1 MCFVSWCNAEP
12 ILRDGRAIILSGEE
26 ISSSD
31 LLNKGIHSLRTR
43 LFTLVL
49 AVLVGCTTPPTAGS
63 RVPIDQV
70 PLYGGM
76 DRSAYPQLK
85 AADEKLIRDTVAHY
99 GTRSKASAAF
109 VNNGFAYYQK
119 NDLENAM
126 RRFNQAWLLD
136 PGNPE
141 VYWGFGS
148 VLNDQGKNCEAM
160 QMMDKALQLNPP
172 VSQGIFPDAGRVTT
186 LCAVSDTSL
195 SSGQKATLLARSE
208 SLYREGE
215 NSERNKA
222 YFYASWATAYYWR
235 GQYAEAWAM
244 VARSRAAG
252 GALPERF
259 LSLLR
264 VKMAEPTN

>member
-1 MCFVSWCNAEP
+1 MDIRSLKTGTF
-12 ILRDGRAIILSGEE
+12 ILGLAI
-26 ISSSD
+26 
-31 LLNKGIHSLRTR
+31 
-43 LFTLVL
+43 L
-49 AVLVGCTTPPTAGS
+49 AGCTTPSPSAT

-85 AADEKLIRDTVAHY
+85 AADERLIRDTVAHY
-99 GTRSKASAAF
+99 GTRAKASAAF
-109 VNNGFAYYQK
+109 VNNGFAYYK
-119 NDLENAM
+119 KDDLENAM

-136 PGNPE
+136 PRNPQ

-160 QMMDKALQLNPP
+160 QMMDKALQLKPP

-208 SLYREGE
+208 SLYRDGE

-222 YFYASWATAYYWR
+222 YLYASWATAYYWR

-244 VARSRAAG
+244 VARSRASG
-252 GALPERF
+252 GTLPERF

-264 VKMAEPTN
+264 AKMAEPAN